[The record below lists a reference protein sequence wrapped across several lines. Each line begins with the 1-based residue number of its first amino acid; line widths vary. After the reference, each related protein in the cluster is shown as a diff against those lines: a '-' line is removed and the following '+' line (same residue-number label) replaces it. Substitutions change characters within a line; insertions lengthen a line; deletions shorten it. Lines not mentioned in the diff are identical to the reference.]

1 MSDMNK
7 LVVSTGIKKIPVVTD
22 TGIDTG
28 RSIEFNP
35 ADQAFAEDL
44 YCLVS
49 KVAQIHEAKEKER
62 AASDDPVAKFDI
74 NRAEDAEM
82 RDAMDCMFGSGF
94 CSDVFKTRLFAVADG
109 LTVVE
114 SFLYS
119 LLDQM
124 DASITDNI
132 AKRDARIKHYTGKY
146 DKYKKR

>member
-1 MSDMNK
+1 M
-7 LVVSTGIKKIPVVTD
+7 
-22 TGIDTG
+22 
-28 RSIEFNP
+28 
-35 ADQAFAEDL
+35 
-44 YCLVS
+44 
-49 KVAQIHEAKEKER
+49 
-62 AASDDPVAKFDI
+62 AKFDI